1 VSTAQTRARPWGSCL
16 AESADIRLAIPL
28 SERPSTSRRSTSW
41 LQRKLQLGYNRAAR
55 IVETMEKRGLV
66 GPSNG
71 AKDRE
76 VLIDAM

>member
-1 VSTAQTRARPWGSCL
+1 VQIVSETRRC
-16 AESADIRLAIPL
+16 
-28 SERPSTSRRSTSW
+28 STSW

-76 VLIDAM
+76 VLIDSM

>member
-1 VSTAQTRARPWGSCL
+1 MDNAI
-16 AESADIRLAIPL
+16 EDRLAHHIRRAGRRAPA
-28 SERPSTSRRSTSW
+28 RSRRRAHQAEW
-41 LQRKLQLGYNRAAR
+41 HERLQRKLQVGYNIRAAR

-76 VLIDAM
+76 VLIDAL